1 MKVKEVKTW
10 KFEELTEEQQ
20 EKAIENYYDFNVD
33 DSSFW
38 CEEWTEDNLDIGL
51 KVTSFDIGRGA
62 YCKIDCQ
69 KDFQEIAEN
78 IQKTF
83 GKEADITQTATNFLK
98 SRKEIVVLMLAK
110 GNWNKHLQ
118 GMEEVEEEFERE
130 LEIDILQQLKDSYE
144 YNTSKEAIS
153 ESLIANDY
161 DFTSDSKIF

>member
-10 KFEELTEEQQ
+10 KFSELTEEQQ

-33 DSSFW
+33 DSFW

-78 IQKTF
+78 IQKSF

-98 SRKEIVVLMLAK
+98 SRKEIIENTEDNEPEYLED
-110 GNWNKHLQ
+110 
-118 GMEEVEEEFERE
+118 MEEVEEEFERE

-161 DFTSDSKIF
+161 DFTADSKIF

>member
-33 DSSFW
+33 DSFW

-98 SRKEIVVLMLAK
+98 SRKEIIEHTEDNEPEYLEDI
-110 GNWNKHLQ
+110 
-118 GMEEVEEEFERE
+118 EEVEEEFERE